1 MFPCSAILLSVRLFP
16 TCTQRFW
23 LCPVDFR
30 RPYFHCNKF
39 SPSYAP
45 LPVARKRQRQIQS
58 VALFLCGHYGEYL
71 DDVLYISKRGKPRTI
86 KIECY
91 QMISFNS
98 AKSRKRQSRK
108 VVFYGRVSTEH
119 EEQLN
124 ALRNQMQWY
133 EELSRSYSQRDI
145 INSYMDKGITGTQ
158 TNKRLEFMRM
168 IDNSLHSS
176 FGLWLET

>member
-1 MFPCSAILLSVRLFP
+1 
-16 TCTQRFW
+16 
-23 LCPVDFR
+23 
-30 RPYFHCNKF
+30 
-39 SPSYAP
+39 
-45 LPVARKRQRQIQS
+45 
-58 VALFLCGHYGEYL
+58 
-71 DDVLYISKRGKPRTI
+71 
-86 KIECY
+86 
-91 QMISFNS
+91 MISFNS